1 MPYEYLPREANGL
14 NTMRL
19 CIQESSEMVPAI
31 SSTDNKLDNMMPPR
45 KANASCL
52 PITAMV
58 TKAIRLRNANTVPPH
73 SRCDAPRESE
83 VTEPDVRLPKR
94 SS

>member
-52 PITAMV
+52 PDNRHGDQGNQAEERQYRCRRIPDAMLHGN
-58 TKAIRLRNANTVPPH
+58 LR
-73 SRCDAPRESE
+73 
-83 VTEPDVRLPKR
+83 
-94 SS
+94 

>member
-1 MPYEYLPREANGL
+1 M

-58 TKAIRLRNANTVPPH
+58 TKAIRLRTANTGAAAFQM
-73 SRCDAPRESE
+73 RCSTGIRGNGARCAAAEALE
-83 VTEPDVRLPKR
+83 LRVRGIGTAL
-94 SS
+94 